1 MADICKIHH
10 FFIRY
15 PKFSS
20 SAPGSHFYFVRISAV
35 KTSRTFIS
43 YDVFKVFLY
52 GGILAM
58 LLYYLFYLCDAYVV
72 LWPVKKYKEY
82 KNRLQQD
89 FWKRTGIDKQRFFN
103 NLNYKAGAKYFSAP
117 DLIDYDIMDYL
128 DFREWIL

>member
-1 MADICKIHH
+1 MTVHSKKVPLRSITMNNKFIHSLCLSYL
-10 FFIRY
+10 FL
-15 PKFSS
+15 
-20 SAPGSHFYFVRISAV
+20 V
-35 KTSRTFIS
+35 KTSRNFNS

-103 NLNYKAGAKYFSAP
+103 NLNYEAGAKYFSAP

-128 DFREWIL
+128 DFRERIL